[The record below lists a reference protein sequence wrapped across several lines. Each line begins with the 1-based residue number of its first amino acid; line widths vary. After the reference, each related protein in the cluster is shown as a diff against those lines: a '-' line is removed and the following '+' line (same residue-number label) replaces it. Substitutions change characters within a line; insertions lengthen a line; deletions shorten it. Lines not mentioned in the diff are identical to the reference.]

1 MFADM
6 MLTLSDKEL
15 CADID
20 PETDLTTMGDF
31 CSQGFARGL
40 FRAYAIVAGDLE
52 LDNYRIT
59 PLITSL
65 WVLFTFFGVIILL
78 NVLIAIV
85 TDSYE
90 R

>member
-6 MLTLSDKEL
+6 MLSLSDKEL

-20 PETDLTTMGDF
+20 PETDSTTIGDY
-31 CSQGFARGL
+31 CSQDLSRGL
-40 FRAYAIVAGDLE
+40 VRAYAIITGDLE
-52 LDNYRIT
+52 LDDYRIT